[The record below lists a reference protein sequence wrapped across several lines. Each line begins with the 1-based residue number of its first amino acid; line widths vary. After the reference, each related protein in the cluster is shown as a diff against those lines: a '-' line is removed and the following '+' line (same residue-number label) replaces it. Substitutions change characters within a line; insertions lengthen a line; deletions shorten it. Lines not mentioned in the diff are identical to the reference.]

1 MANNNSS
8 EVAKTLFDGD
18 FNCAQSVL
26 KALTD
31 VSGLD
36 TLQSEA
42 LTAGFGGGMG
52 MHQEICGAASGACMA
67 ISHAIF
73 HMYKDTAEGKDAAYN
88 AVQDFMFKFKDEM
101 TYVRCIDM
109 TQYDFMIEE
118 EKEKFAQSGRR
129 DEVCVPAV
137 SFAAKLATSIIID
150 HNSKGNK

>member
-1 MANNNSS
+1 MDNNNSS
-8 EVAKTLFDGD
+8 KVAKTLFDGD

-52 MHQEICGAASGACMA
+52 KHQEVCGAVSGACMA
-67 ISHAIF
+67 ISHAVF
-73 HMYKDTAEGKDAAYN
+73 HMYNDTTEGKDAAYN
-88 AVQDFMFKFKDEM
+88 AVQDFIFKFKDEM

-118 EKEKFAQSGRR
+118 EKEKFAESGRR
-129 DEVCVPAV
+129 DEICVPAV
-137 SFAAKLATSIIID
+137 EFATELATAIIKNHIVE
-150 HNSKGNK
+150 